1 MAARSFVREF
11 GAAEP
16 RRAGE
21 VMIYLPHGTDVRVDD
36 QILVAG
42 AVYAVDGVVPQAD
55 GAYVAAH
62 AHDLAAAGLE
72 GGA

>member
-1 MAARSFVREF
+1 MSTRSFAREF

-21 VMIYLPHGTDVRVDD
+21 VVIYLPHGTDVRVDD
-36 QILVAG
+36 HIVVAR
-42 AVYAVDGVVPQAD
+42 ATYVVDGVVPQAD

-62 AHDLAAAGLE
+62 AHDLAPAGLE
-72 GGA
+72 GGT